1 MSAGD
6 DETLDGV
13 RRALSVADAADDPRW
28 LDVAEGRLDPLDAAA
43 EVGGDCGALPVLF
56 APLDGGVL
64 DRIEQAIAGPSATAV
79 AEDDPILAGL
89 DRALADGGGDE
100 DLDDPRLAALISP
113 PDAAALDRIER
124 AVEPKKDNGAKILQ
138 FPRRG
143 VIGAV
148 LAAAAAALLWV
159 LPRGEAPLY
168 AAELSAG
175 DQAVRGE
182 PADAVTPT
190 FRADSTL
197 TLILRPATA
206 TEAPPVSIELAAV
219 AGADRWPVTLP
230 MKPSPSGAL
239 TYRGPAAPLFV
250 APAGAYTLRIV
261 VDPAGRAQSIERPIR
276 LEAAP

>member
-6 DETLDGV
+6 DETFDAV

-28 LDVAEGRLDPLDAAA
+28 LDVAEGRLDPMDAAA
-43 EVGGDCGALPVLF
+43 EVGGDYGALPALF
-56 APLDGGVL
+56 APLDAGVL
-64 DRIEQAIAGPSATAV
+64 DRIEQAVAGPSAAAI

-89 DRALADGGGDE
+89 DRALAD
-100 DLDDPRLAALISP
+100 DDDFDDARLAALLGP

-124 AVEPKKDNGAKILQ
+124 AIEPEKDSGAKLLQ
-138 FPRRG
+138 FPRRA

-148 LAAAAAALLWV
+148 LAAAAAVLLWV

-182 PADAVTPT
+182 PADAATPT
-190 FRADSTL
+190 FRPDSTL
-197 TLILRPATA
+197 TLVLRPATA
-206 TEAPPVSIELAAV
+206 TEAPPVSIELV
-219 AGADRWPVTLP
+219 GADRWPVTLP
-230 MKPSPSGAL
+230 MQPSPSGAL

-276 LEAAP
+276 LDAAP

>member
-13 RRALSVADAADDPRW
+13 GRALSVADAADDPLW
-28 LDVAEGRLDPLDAAA
+28 LDVAEGRLDPMDAAA
-43 EVGGDCGALPVLF
+43 EAGGDCGALAAVF
-56 APLDGGVL
+56 APLDAGVL
-64 DRIEQAIAGPSATAV
+64 DRIEQAIADPIAD
-79 AEDDPILAGL
+79 DDPTLAGL
-89 DRALADGGGDE
+89 DRALADDGADD
-100 DLDDPRLAALISP
+100 DLDDARLAALLTP

-124 AVEPKKDNGAKILQ
+124 AVEPEKDRGAQILR
-138 FPRRG
+138 FPRRA
-143 VIGAV
+143 VIGAA
-148 LAAAAAALLWV
+148 LAAAAAALLWA

-190 FRADSTL
+190 FRPDSTL

-206 TEAPPVSIELAAV
+206 TEAPPVSIELV
-219 AGADRWPVTLP
+219 AGGGPDRWPVTLP
-230 MKPSPSGAL
+230 MQPSPSGAL

-250 APAGAYTLRIV
+250 APAGEYTLRIV
-261 VDPAGRAQSIERPIR
+261 VDPTGRAQPIERPIR
-276 LEAAP
+276 LQSTP